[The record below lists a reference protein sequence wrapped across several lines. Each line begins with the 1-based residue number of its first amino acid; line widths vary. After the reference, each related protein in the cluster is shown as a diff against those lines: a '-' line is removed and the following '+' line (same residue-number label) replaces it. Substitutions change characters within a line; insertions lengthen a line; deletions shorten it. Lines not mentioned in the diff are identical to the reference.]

1 VRFALVERDAARQET
16 AKKADLELVLATGER
31 LCIGT
36 GVDGAT
42 LRTVLDALRA

>member
-1 VRFALVERDAARQET
+1 
-16 AKKADLELVLATGER
+16 LELILATGER
-31 LCIGT
+31 LRIGV